1 MTSEKTHRLRTQ
13 PEAHGVTPAHSDSGA
28 SMDGCAATPD
38 ARPIEHWRSVLGG
51 MSPREVLA
59 RLLQGD
65 PLDLRRVV
73 ATRLDQRAYLFDAD
87 RVHLRAL
94 AHCARYA
101 VRYRGVPPLETWLAE
116 IVDQA
121 LLDLLRE
128 DLQAERRGDSPQAE
142 ELAAF
147 VDLARPLGLE
157 PAVMRRVCLAHN
169 LLREADRQA
178 FHGLVIAAHS
188 LEDVARAMGISGLE
202 VARRAR
208 RGLEAV
214 LVAAGQL
221 QKQKTS
227 EPAQIELE
235 SETEATP
242 AGVLLAGACAVAPQ
256 NQGQGPQA
264 ELQS

>member
-1 MTSEKTHRLRTQ
+1 MTSEKVHRLRPQ
-13 PEAHGVTPAHSDSGA
+13 PEAHGITPASSDSTA
-28 SMDGCAATPD
+28 EREDSAPPSD
-38 ARPIEHWRSVLGG
+38 ARPTEHWRAVLGG

-65 PLDLRRVV
+65 PLELRRVV
-73 ATRLDQRAYLFDAD
+73 AERLVRRAYLFDAD

-94 AHCARYA
+94 AHCARYS

-116 IVDQA
+116 LVDRA

-128 DLQAERRGDSPQAE
+128 DLQAERRGEAPAAE
-142 ELAAF
+142 ELDAF
-147 VDLARPLGLE
+147 VGLARPLGLE
-157 PAVMRRVCLAHN
+157 PAVMRRVCMAHN
-169 LLREADRQA
+169 LLREEDRQA
-178 FHGLVIAAHS
+178 FHGLVILGRA
-188 LEDVARAMGISGLE
+188 LEDVAQTLRISGLE

-221 QKQKTS
+221 PKSKASESPQLEPQG
-227 EPAQIELE
+227 EPATGQE
-235 SETEATP
+235 SFPLAEAETA
-242 AGVLLAGACAVAPQ
+242 AAQ
-256 NQGQGPQA
+256 NEVRAQQE

>member
-1 MTSEKTHRLRTQ
+1 MTSERTYRLRTQ
-13 PEAHGVTPAHSDSGA
+13 PTANDASPANRDSTA
-28 SMDGCAATPD
+28 STDGCLAPSD
-38 ARPIEHWRSVLGG
+38 VRPAEHWRAVLGG

-65 PLDLRRVV
+65 PLDLRGVV
-73 ATRLDQRAYLFDAD
+73 AARLERRAYLFDAD

-116 IVDQA
+116 LVDQA

-128 DLQAERRGDSPQAE
+128 DLQAERRGEAPQAE

-157 PAVMRRVCLAHN
+157 PALMRRVCLAHN
-169 LLREADRQA
+169 LLREEDRMA
-178 FHGLVIAAHS
+178 FHGLVIVGRS
-188 LEDVARAMGISGLE
+188 LEDLARAMGISGLE

-221 QKQKTS
+221 PKQKAAES
-227 EPAQIELE
+227 ARIEPE

-242 AGVLLAGACAVAPQ
+242 TPVPLAGAEAVAVEHES
-256 NQGQGPQA
+256 QGLQE
-264 ELQS
+264 ELPS